1 MTMVY
6 HRLLCSLECSN
17 ALLCIQVYVNALALL
32 MRIYMRDHMH
42 HIAERLMSLANV
54 FKDED
59 LKLSVLTTAI
69 EEVKKQVC
77 KRGGAPFLWQL
88 L

>member
-1 MTMVY
+1 MVY

-32 MRIYMRDHMH
+32 MRIYVRDHMH

-54 FKDED
+54 FKNEEKAYTMEGRSDAPLAGERA
-59 LKLSVLTTAI
+59 KVLEAAYL
-69 EEVKKQVC
+69 E
-77 KRGGAPFLWQL
+77 
-88 L
+88 